1 MTLED
6 MALEARYL
14 MTIDAGVAAP
24 LLIGQHGPVAR
35 RMVPVTE
42 GSVTGRVT
50 GRLTAGGADWQYV
63 NENGV
68 TDVEAHYCLE
78 LEGGDVVEVQSS
90 GVRTATP
97 EIVQRMFAG
106 EELAP
111 DQYYF
116 RTGIKIRTG
125 SARYDWLTR
134 FICVGIAMRRA
145 DRVIIR
151 VFEIL

>member
-1 MTLED
+1 MKLED

-14 MTIDAGVAAP
+14 LTIDAGVATP
-24 LLIGQHGPVAR
+24 LLIAEHGSVAR

-42 GSVTGRVT
+42 GTVTGRVS

-63 NENGV
+63 NESGV
-68 TDVEAHYCLE
+68 TDVEARYCLE

-97 EIVQRMFAG
+97 DIVQRMFAG
-106 EELAP
+106 EQLDP

-116 RTGIKIRTG
+116 RTGIKIRTS
-125 SARYDWLTR
+125 SARYEWLTR
-134 FICVGIAMRRA
+134 FICVGIATRQA